1 MRTQD
6 GNNPTGVT
14 RSALTRRGFLATAA
28 AGAVVA
34 TADGVT
40 APTTASATT
49 EAGAGTGTESGAA
62 GTTGPP
68 PDTTHTTRLTDDEP
82 RPPRGGPTGPTPAAP
97 TYRSLTPFRDPL
109 RIPGTVGKTR
119 ADRVSYATV
128 RMRATTTR
136 MHSQLPSTPVW
147 AYDGQ
152 VTGPTF
158 EVRRGEKLRVTWANE
173 LSGDLPVT
181 VVEVPN
187 GTTTPALWDQPG
199 RGGVAAREDVAALRP
214 WTVVHL
220 HGALTG
226 GGNDGWPENGVQ
238 PATSQL
244 SEYPNEQR
252 ATALFYHDHAMGI
265 TRWNVMAGLSGMY
278 LVRDEEEDALGLPG
292 GAYEIPLMLADR
304 NLETDNEGRLTGRL
318 LHKTIVVHSE
328 PLVQMRAFTG
338 PFTTVNGVIWPYL
351 RVEPRWYRFRVVN
364 GANTRQYR
372 LTLTDENG
380 QAVPSGSVYQIGT
393 DHGLLTEPVPV
404 DGADGL
410 TLGSAERADLL
421 IDFSAFRGRR
431 LRLTNTNP
439 NPDPGPWPQVME
451 FRVGERPVR
460 DPFTLPR
467 RLSDGSLDD
476 DGTGT
481 PAAPQHPTERL
492 VVLTPMG
499 PGQALCWEMEKTE
512 APSGELPADGIVQI
526 KEDDGTLTTYR
537 RAAADFHDPVR
548 FFVRTRGWER
558 WRFLHVA
565 PSGWPHPMH
574 IHATSFRVVSRES
587 YDISGFTSFSMPDG
601 GIGCGTTAPLRRTGA
616 GTVPPSER
624 GWKDTV
630 RVGAGELVT
639 VDGYFGD
646 WAGKFVYHCHMLEHE
661 DMGMMRQFAVL
672 PGQIQDIGMSSGP
685 HGMET
690 MQ

>member
-304 NLETDNEGRLTGRL
+304 NLETDNEGRPPAGCCTRR
-318 LHKTIVVHSE
+318 SSC
-328 PLVQMRAFTG
+328 
-338 PFTTVNGVIWPYL
+338 TVN
-351 RVEPRWYRFRVVN
+351 
-364 GANTRQYR
+364 
-372 LTLTDENG
+372 
-380 QAVPSGSVYQIGT
+380 PSCRCARS
-393 DHGLLTEPVPV
+393 
-404 DGADGL
+404 
-410 TLGSAERADLL
+410 
-421 IDFSAFRGRR
+421 
-431 LRLTNTNP
+431 
-439 NPDPGPWPQVME
+439 
-451 FRVGERPVR
+451 
-460 DPFTLPR
+460 
-467 RLSDGSLDD
+467 
-476 DGTGT
+476 
-481 PAAPQHPTERL
+481 PAR
-492 VVLTPMG
+492 
-499 PGQALCWEMEKTE
+499 
-512 APSGELPADGIVQI
+512 S
-526 KEDDGTLTTYR
+526 
-537 RAAADFHDPVR
+537 
-548 FFVRTRGWER
+548 
-558 WRFLHVA
+558 
-565 PSGWPHPMH
+565 
-574 IHATSFRVVSRES
+574 
-587 YDISGFTSFSMPDG
+587 
-601 GIGCGTTAPLRRTGA
+601 
-616 GTVPPSER
+616 PPST
-624 GWKDTV
+624 G
-630 RVGAGELVT
+630 
-639 VDGYFGD
+639 
-646 WAGKFVYHCHMLEHE
+646 
-661 DMGMMRQFAVL
+661 
-672 PGQIQDIGMSSGP
+672 
-685 HGMET
+685 
-690 MQ
+690 